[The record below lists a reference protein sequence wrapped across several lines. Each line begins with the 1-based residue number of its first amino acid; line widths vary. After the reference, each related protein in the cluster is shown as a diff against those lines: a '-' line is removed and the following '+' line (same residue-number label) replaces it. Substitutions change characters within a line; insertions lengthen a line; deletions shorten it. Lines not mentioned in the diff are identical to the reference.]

1 MAFRCMRSLAC
12 RKSESFFIR
21 QDDAAYAYYDSMT
34 ARELFRRA
42 GVSARLYREF
52 LEPILLVTLFAPGE
66 QLSGESSAD
75 PSFEACLL
83 PCFHISSHLWPSKI
97 HSVFEGQSHWWPVT
111 CNDRYYDYC

>member
-1 MAFRCMRSLAC
+1 MQECDFSL
-12 RKSESFFIR
+12 IP

-75 PSFEACLL
+75 CCKPTASCCGSCA
-83 PCFHISSHLWPSKI
+83 PC
-97 HSVFEGQSHWWPVT
+97 G
-111 CNDRYYDYC
+111 

>member
-1 MAFRCMRSLAC
+1 MHPRLFSYKDRNLETQDSKEMAGRCMSSLAC
-12 RKSESFFIR
+12 RKCDSSLIR

-66 QLSGESSAD
+66 QLSGESSAN
-75 PSFEACLL
+75 PSSEACLL
-83 PCFHISSHLWPSKI
+83 PSFYISSHL
-97 HSVFEGQSHWWPVT
+97 
-111 CNDRYYDYC
+111 